1 MKHLLA
7 IVFLIPLS
15 LSAEISKLEY
25 HGFTL
30 WFDCKAKVAI
40 RFQYTLD
47 RDVGAIR
54 RIHKYYH
61 DPILAPYCQQF
72 ETLSYNKNKNIEG
85 YDRGHLVPYNHMDQS
100 LIASHQTNYMTNI
113 LPQTKEMNRG
123 AWYLTEEI
131 AECFRDYSRLNI
143 TGGAIWK
150 GETTYLPLHGIL
162 IPDSFWK
169 VIIRND
175 EVIAWLIPN
184 STDATKGR
192 LDEYLVSVHEIEEI
206 TDVVIPIDQAQKK
219 TKPTQSW
226 DTDYCNERSEKHWR
240 GGWKS

>member
-1 MKHLLA
+1 
-7 IVFLIPLS
+7 
-15 LSAEISKLEY
+15 
-25 HGFTL
+25 
-30 WFDCKAKVAI
+30 
-40 RFQYTLD
+40 
-47 RDVGAIR
+47 
-54 RIHKYYH
+54 
-61 DPILAPYCQQF
+61 
-72 ETLSYNKNKNIEG
+72 
-85 YDRGHLVPYNHMDQS
+85 MDQS

-123 AWYLTEEI
+123 AWYLSEEI

-143 TGGAIWK
+143 TGGTIW
-150 GETTYLPLHGIL
+150 EDDTTYLPLNGIL

-175 EVIAWLIPN
+175 EVIAWLILN

-206 TDVVIPIDQAQKK
+206 ADIVIPIDQAQKK
-219 TKPTQSW
+219 TKLTQSW